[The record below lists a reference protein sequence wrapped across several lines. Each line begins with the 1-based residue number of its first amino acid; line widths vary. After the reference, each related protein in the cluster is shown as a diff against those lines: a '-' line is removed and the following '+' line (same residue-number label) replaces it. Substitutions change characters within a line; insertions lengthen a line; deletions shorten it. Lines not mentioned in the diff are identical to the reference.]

1 MTDFQALIF
10 GLIQGFTEFLP
21 VSSSGHLVLAQ
32 QLFGL
37 SGDLM
42 TFDIFVHFGTL
53 LAVLAVFYNS
63 ILSIL
68 LGCWTGLKSLLLEK
82 QSPSYIYQNSYYVRL
97 ATALLVGTVP
107 AGIVGIALK
116 NQIEALFS
124 TTIPVLAALFVTGSV
139 LLITFLVKKGESHIG
154 LWRGLVVGIAQA
166 IAIIPGISRSGS
178 TISTALFLKVNRQEA
193 GEFSFLLSIPAI
205 LGATVLAIHDFTAI
219 TSSVP
224 LHAIII
230 GTVSS
235 FISGLFSLKILM
247 NIVRRGKI
255 GYFSFYCFAIV
266 ITGAVYLYLR

>member
-1 MTDFQALIF
+1 MTDFQALII
-10 GLIQGFTEFLP
+10 GLIQGLTEFIP

-37 SGDLM
+37 NGDLM
-42 TFDIFVHFGTL
+42 AFDIFVHFGTL
-53 LAVLAVFYNS
+53 LAVMVVFYDS

-68 LGCWTGLKSLLLEK
+68 LGCWTGVKALLLEK
-82 QSPSYIYQNSYYVRL
+82 QSPLYIYKNSSSIRM

-107 AGIVGIALK
+107 AGIVGIVLK
-116 NQIEALFS
+116 DRIEALFS
-124 TTIPVLAALFVTGSV
+124 TTIPVLAALFVTGSI
-139 LLITFLVKKGESHIG
+139 LLITFLAKKGESRIN

-205 LGATVLAIHDFTAI
+205 GGATVLALKDYTAV
-219 TSSVP
+219 SSLPTHVI
-224 LHAIII
+224 LI
-230 GTVSS
+230 GTAASFVS
-235 FISGLFSLKILM
+235 GYFSLKLLM

-255 GYFSFYCFAIV
+255 GYFGLYCFAVV
-266 ITGAVYLYLR
+266 IAGAIYFHLN